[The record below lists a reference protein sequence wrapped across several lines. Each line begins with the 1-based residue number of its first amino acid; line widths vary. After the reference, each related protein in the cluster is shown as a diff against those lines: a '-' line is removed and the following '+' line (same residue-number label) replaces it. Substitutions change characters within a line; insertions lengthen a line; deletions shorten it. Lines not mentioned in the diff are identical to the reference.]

1 MLISIEKSK
10 CKHLKDIS
18 YYNHNYY
25 ELPFQVEGYNVIEE
39 VYDESWDT
47 MIYTFGEIKL
57 KKFIGYVQRDS
68 ECSSGIAQ
76 YLLAFQA

>member
-25 ELPFQVEGYNVIEE
+25 ELPFQVEGYNVVEE

-47 MIYTFGEIKL
+47 MIYTFGEVKS
-57 KKFIGYVQRDS
+57 KKFMGYIQKDS

-76 YLLAFQA
+76 YLLAFRA